1 MITKFFSKPTRTR
14 ASAKNTIK
22 YLCGGLDGT
31 VTREGAKLLKGD
43 ILLSLALA
51 ESVIRKNQFT
61 VGCLSFKEA
70 QIDEHK
76 KHEIMADFERTAL
89 AGLNEDD
96 YNILWIEH
104 TDKDRLEMNF
114 FIPRME
120 LTTGNDLQPFYA
132 GSDLEKMDL
141 WKDCINIEYQLHA
154 PQDDPQPIAFKPD
167 WYRTSGNRYV
177 QNVGTIR
184 DQIDKY
190 FTQKI
195 EAGEVNSRADIIE
208 ILDIMGLEPKPAKN
222 YITITPPPI
231 ENDDGTPAIDPKT
244 NQQYEQRNVRLKG
257 NIYNDR
263 SDQFIQ
269 ESRAETGR
277 KYHERYLDQLPTF
290 RRDLDGYIRRD
301 AERNIKRYE
310 AGRRRAERQTAR
322 ADRELASRA
331 DPTISANISHD
342 IDPAPATAEITAEPA
357 GTAERR
363 DRDDQPTHSHAENT
377 GGAGDLHPV
386 RFSRHQP
393 QSAENSGA
401 NPPISP
407 ANSESEKGN
416 HVHGWHSWHDGVS
429 DRTDDLA
436 SGATIRP
443 AGDSESGAGTL
454 WRSIA
459 DDSDHERASQAD
471 RIAEKRDPSIN
482 PANQASPTNSRA
494 DQSPAGTPTPARIG
508 AVEIGGRASESP
520 AGSPSQTS
528 RADGGTATETG
539 GADGGSST
547 QGGRAESQSG
557 ERPPATMREESD
569 QQIFMQLGAENEQ
582 ANISIFDTI
591 RNAFTDRISR
601 AINSVRDITE
611 RTRKLIKSLST
622 SEEQQREWQEI
633 SAGAIRDNKDA
644 NSYNQRLR
652 TSASELERAT
662 AHTDK
667 RRTAIN
673 TLAGKVNECDSD
685 TEKTD
690 RIIDKYT
697 GIVEQRTSARLEE
710 ATRPAGATLASEN
723 RQEASRD
730 RSTESGA
737 DDSERLAEYIQERAG
752 ERTADQGAI
761 QGTEQ
766 HIERTKQQI
775 IDTDNDIT
783 HAKQRTGEQSQY
795 IDWFNHKIQSH
806 VQRLEAEKQ
815 AEQQREAE
823 RLERIRLAEIE
834 AEKAKKSEQNNDY
847 SSPSPFD

>member
-1 MITKFFSKPTRTR
+1 MITKFFSKPTRTK

-22 YLCGGLDGT
+22 YLCGSLDGT
-31 VTREGAKLLKGD
+31 VTRDGAKLLKGD
-43 ILLSLALA
+43 ILLSLAFA
-51 ESVIRKNQFT
+51 ESVNRKNQFT
-61 VGCLSFKEA
+61 VGCLSFKEE

-89 AGLNEDD
+89 AGLGEDD

-208 ILDIMGLEPKPAKN
+208 ILDIMGLEPKPSKN

-231 ENDDGTPAIDPKT
+231 TNNDGTPAIDPKT
-244 NQQYEQRNVRLKG
+244 NQPYEQRNVRLKG

-263 SDQFIQ
+263 SDKFIQ
-269 ESRAETGR
+269 ESRSPAGR
-277 KYHERYLDQLPTF
+277 KYHERYADNISEF
-290 RRDLDGYIRRD
+290 RTELERIISRD
-301 AERNIKRYE
+301 AERNNARYE
-310 AGRRRAERQTAR
+310 AGRRRTEREAKR
-322 ADRELASRA
+322 ADQQLAIRA
-331 DPTISANISHD
+331 DTALSADISGYAEQ
-342 IDPAPATAEITAEPA
+342 APATAEITAEPA

-407 ANSESEKGN
+407 ANSESEKGY

-471 RIAEKRDPSIN
+471 RIAEKRDPSPN
-482 PANQASPTNSRA
+482 PADPISATDTRA
-494 DQSPAGTPTPARIG
+494 DQGATGTPAPVRIG

-520 AGSPSQTS
+520 AGSPSQAS
-528 RADGGTATETG
+528 RTDGGATTETG

-557 ERPPATMREESD
+557 ERPPATMREEFE
-569 QQIFMQLGAENEQ
+569 QQIFMRLDGAENEQ
-582 ANISIFDTI
+582 TDLSIFDKI
-591 RNAFTDRISR
+591 RDRFSAGISR
-601 AINSVRDITE
+601 VINSVRDIAK
-611 RTRKLIKSLST
+611 RTRST
-622 SEEQQREWQEI
+622 IESVRRDSGTQQGWQAVLDRANGATRTAEQRHQDIQRATEQRKEYI
-633 SAGAIRDNKDA
+633 AESDRRSKAIDRTAGAISNHDHEAERTDQIINK
-644 NSYNQRLR
+644 YNR
-652 TSASELERAT
+652 
-662 AHTDK
+662 
-667 RRTAIN
+667 
-673 TLAGKVNECDSD
+673 
-685 TEKTD
+685 
-690 RIIDKYT
+690 
-697 GIVEQRTSARLEE
+697 IVEQRTSARLAET
-710 ATRPAGATLASEN
+710 ASPAGTALASEN
-723 RQEASRD
+723 QREASRD
-730 RSTESGA
+730 RPAESGSS
-737 DDSERLAEYIQERAG
+737 DSERVAEYIQKRAG
-752 ERTADQGAI
+752 ERATDQDTI
-761 QGTEQ
+761 QGTDQ
-766 HIERTKQQI
+766 HLERTKRQI
-775 IDTDNDIT
+775 IDTDRDIEKS
-783 HAKQRTGEQSQY
+783 KQRTSEQSQY
-795 IDWFNHKIQSH
+795 IEWINHTIQSH
-806 VQRLEAEKQ
+806 VQRIEAEKQ
-815 AEQQREAE
+815 AEQQRQAQLEAQ
-823 RLERIRLAEIE
+823 RQAE
-834 AEKAKKSEQNNDY
+834 AEKAKKASRSSDY